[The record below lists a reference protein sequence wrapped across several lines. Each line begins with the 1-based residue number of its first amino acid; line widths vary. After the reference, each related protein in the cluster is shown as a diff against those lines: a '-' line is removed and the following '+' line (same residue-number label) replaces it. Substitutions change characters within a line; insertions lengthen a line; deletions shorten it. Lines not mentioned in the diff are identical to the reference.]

1 VKIEQELQNIHEVV
15 QLDFDRLSECLNEL
29 QLKELLFVDGLC
41 DGIEFNDNELAFFE
55 QTVKQIRDE
64 KRPELNSL
72 KHRKNIDTPC
82 LLGDIANVIALAK
95 KQNEESNSKISP
107 IQKQVSEPSH
117 ITVKKNLEAEEWLDD
132 LLL

>member
-1 VKIEQELQNIHEVV
+1 MKIEQELQNIHEVV